1 MTDFTPC
8 QPLSEADKSVTNE
21 CGYDLARGV
30 LECDLNPPILHVLE
44 PDLAELSGQQRH
56 SACQWRLR
64 PRSVNPGEDF
74 DGKENEGMHYTR
86 V

>member
-1 MTDFTPC
+1 M
-8 QPLSEADKSVTNE
+8 SVGMILLGASSSVVST
-21 CGYDLARGV
+21 
-30 LECDLNPPILHVLE
+30 PPILHVVE

-56 SACQWRLR
+56 GVEGACQWRLR